1 MTWHL
6 VSSGVSGVGRS
17 PHTWPSAGNW
27 APTRLAVAVEDSAPS
42 GKVPVNWKTVP
53 VLASRPLFSVTVQ
66 MFFAASVRV
75 AVKSP
80 SFHVYSASRGPQDCM
95 KALRP
100 LRVSSLPMKEV
111 LAMSSGRSTV
121 IVVPAASLFF
131 VATGKRQF
139 CMEPAIQWLASN
151 MPGAL

>member
-1 MTWHL
+1 M
-6 VSSGVSGVGRS
+6 
-17 PHTWPSAGNW
+17 
-27 APTRLAVAVEDSAPS
+27 
-42 GKVPVNWKTVP
+42 
-53 VLASRPLFSVTVQ
+53 VQ

-100 LRVSSLPMKEV
+100 ARVSSLPIKEV

>member
-1 MTWHL
+1 M
-6 VSSGVSGVGRS
+6 
-17 PHTWPSAGNW
+17 AD
-27 APTRLAVAVEDSAPS
+27 AVEDSAPS
-42 GKVPVNWKTVP
+42 GKVPVNWKIVP
-53 VLASRPLFSVTVQ
+53 VLASRPLFSVIVQ

-80 SFHVYSASRGPQDCM
+80 SFHVYSASRGPQACY
-95 KALRP
+95 ALRP
-100 LRVSSLPMKEV
+100 ARVSILPMKEV
-111 LAMSSGRSTV
+111 LVMSSGRSTV

>member
-1 MTWHL
+1 M
-6 VSSGVSGVGRS
+6 
-17 PHTWPSAGNW
+17 AD
-27 APTRLAVAVEDSAPS
+27 AVEDSAPS
-42 GKVPVNWKTVP
+42 GKVPVNWKIVP
-53 VLASRPLFSVTVQ
+53 VLASRPLFSVIVQ

-80 SFHVYSASRGPQDCM
+80 SFHVYSASRGPQACY
-95 KALRP
+95 ALRP
-100 LRVSSLPMKEV
+100 ARVSILPMKEV
-111 LAMSSGRSTV
+111 LVMSSGRSTV
-121 IVVPAASLFF
+121 IVVPAASLLF